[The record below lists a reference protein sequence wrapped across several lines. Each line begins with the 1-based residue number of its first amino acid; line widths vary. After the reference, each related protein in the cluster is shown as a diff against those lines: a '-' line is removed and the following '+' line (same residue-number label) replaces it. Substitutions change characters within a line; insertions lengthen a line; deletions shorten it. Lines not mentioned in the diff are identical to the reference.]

1 MKTEL
6 EKKLSK
12 TCAIENKY
20 AYTINKTRKGINFMV
35 AFFKETHF
43 YSVDCNGMSFSS
55 KTFDTLEESYSDY
68 TERIDSILNF
78 LSEGELEND

>member
-20 AYTINKTRKGINFMV
+20 AYNINKTRKGINFMV
-35 AFFKETHF
+35 SFFKENHF
-43 YSVDCNGMSFSS
+43 YYVGCNGVSF
-55 KTFDTLEESYSDY
+55 
-68 TERIDSILNF
+68 
-78 LSEGELEND
+78 